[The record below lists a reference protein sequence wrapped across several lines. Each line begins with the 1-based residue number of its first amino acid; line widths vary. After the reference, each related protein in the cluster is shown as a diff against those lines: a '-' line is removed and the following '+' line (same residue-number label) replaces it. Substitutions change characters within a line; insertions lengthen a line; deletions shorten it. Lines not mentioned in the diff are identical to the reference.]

1 MNPEGGKILQL
12 SVQRLATEI
21 APLLTTQF
29 GQGQIGLL
37 GFVLTL
43 VANEYERGADLR
55 AKENAAIRK
64 LFAELAP
71 QIADAA
77 LATKLRAAAAGS
89 DTSLRISALNEANY
103 ALRRLL
109 IELHAHVETLADPN
123 ARAMEREIWALLRDI
138 AAERAVKLG

>member
-1 MNPEGGKILQL
+1 MNPEGNKILQL

-21 APLLTTQF
+21 APMLGTQF

-37 GFVLTL
+37 GFMLTL

-55 AKENAAIRK
+55 AKENDAMRR

-71 QIADAA
+71 EIGDATLKQSA
-77 LATKLRAAAAGS
+77 AEAAASRDA
-89 DTSLRISALNEANY
+89 SLKISALNEANY

-109 IELHAHVETLADPN
+109 AQVHAHVETLADGK
-123 ARAMEREIWALLRDI
+123 ALERKVWALLREM
-138 AAERAVKLG
+138 AAQRMVSLSG